1 MSFYRVYF
9 MGDLIVKLFIKNVLF
24 KKNWKRLLVKNKIN
38 TFNNE
43 STTNRINHIE
53 DLKKIKV
60 LVIPVVIE
68 SLWYLAPSRA

>member
-53 DLKKIKV
+53 DFKKN
-60 LVIPVVIE
+60 
-68 SLWYLAPSRA
+68 